1 VDVDPSR
8 LRRGEVVAGGGALV
22 LALALFLLPV
32 YGVTSTFAPTLA
44 SESQPTSFDGWH
56 SLLHLRWLVLVTI
69 LVAFALVWFQSTRRA
84 PAIPVTCSVLVTVF
98 SLLTALA
105 LFWRVLIDPPGGY
118 LEVRY
123 GGYVALVASL
133 AMFYGGY
140 LSMREEGLPAR
151 DARTDVETVRLG
163 GS

>member
-1 VDVDPSR
+1 M
-8 LRRGEVVAGGGALV
+8 
-22 LALALFLLPV
+22 LALTLFLLPF
-32 YGVTSTFAPTLA
+32 YGVTGTFAPTLA

-56 SLLHLRWLVLVTI
+56 NLLHLRWLVLVTI
-69 LVAFALVWFQSTRRA
+69 LVASALIWFQSTRRA
-84 PAIPVTCSVLVTVF
+84 PAIPVTLSVFVTLLG
-98 SLLTALA
+98 LLTALA
-105 LFWRVLIDPPGGY
+105 MLWRVLIDPPGGY

-140 LSMREEGLPAR
+140 RSMREEGLPPR

-163 GS
+163 DS